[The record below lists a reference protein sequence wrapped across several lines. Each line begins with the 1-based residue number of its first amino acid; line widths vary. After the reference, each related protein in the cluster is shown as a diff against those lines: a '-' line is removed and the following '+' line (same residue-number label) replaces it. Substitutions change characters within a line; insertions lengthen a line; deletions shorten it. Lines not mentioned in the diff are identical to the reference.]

1 MDYDKSLFCED
12 QVFEHDG
19 KLYEDLRSFL
29 HEEWN
34 KDLVEDNIKFRVI
47 FGEDDYDYVIDQ
59 QLTDKL
65 EKFRA

>member
-1 MDYDKSLFCED
+1 MNFDNSLFCED
-12 QVFEHDG
+12 QVFEYDG
-19 KLYEDLRSFL
+19 KMYEDLRSSL

-34 KDLVEDNIKFRVI
+34 QDLTEENIKFRVI
-47 FGEDDYDYVIDQ
+47 FSEDDYDYVVDQ